1 MKESWRSW
9 KNCHLAYDY
18 EMLNWGNPAPSIF
31 MATFLLCLDFW
42 LSVFPKRQ
50 RKQTQGVGCIAGR
63 FRAKQQRERP
73 LLIAQSTDFQI
84 EFLPIF
90 FVTVFV
96 IAALSTFDSDQI
108 GREIFPCPTIEM
120 SVGEDKPLQ
129 GHRWDGWKKGSS
141 NIFPHVLN
149 GIDFDKV
156 PDILPLGT
164 LYRKNFK
171 NPQHKL
177 ESIKKIPTLSRPFCR
192 SQPSRI
198 RLQTTFFI
206 SNRVPTGEV
215 PRVKRREKRECL
227 GGARVERARMHN
239 FAK

>member
-156 PDILPLGT
+156 PDISPLGT
-164 LYRKNFK
+164 LYRKNLK
-171 NPQHKL
+171 SPTQIGIDKENSDIVASLLP
-177 ESIKKIPTLSRPFCR
+177 IPTFTHPFTNDVLYLKSCTYGR
-192 SQPSRI
+192 GS
-198 RLQTTFFI
+198 
-206 SNRVPTGEV
+206 
-215 PRVKRREKRECL
+215 RVKRREKRECL